1 MSLCRGSKPGIAEPN
16 LKFGSCG
23 QEYFFGKL
31 RKNCSGM
38 EVNMKHGKKM
48 IAPIIVTIIM
58 LLYYIGIAAAFLII
72 RGIPLQVKALMVVIP
87 LLSGAVM
94 VGVLAS
100 RIREI
105 EGGEEDDLSKY

>member
-1 MSLCRGSKPGIAEPN
+1 
-16 LKFGSCG
+16 
-23 QEYFFGKL
+23 
-31 RKNCSGM
+31 
-38 EVNMKHGKKM
+38 MKHGKKM

-72 RGIPLQVKALMVVIP
+72 RGIPLKVKALMVVIP

>member
-1 MSLCRGSKPGIAEPN
+1 
-16 LKFGSCG
+16 
-23 QEYFFGKL
+23 
-31 RKNCSGM
+31 
-38 EVNMKHGKKM
+38 MKHGKKM

-58 LLYYIGIAAAFLII
+58 LLYYIGIAATFLII